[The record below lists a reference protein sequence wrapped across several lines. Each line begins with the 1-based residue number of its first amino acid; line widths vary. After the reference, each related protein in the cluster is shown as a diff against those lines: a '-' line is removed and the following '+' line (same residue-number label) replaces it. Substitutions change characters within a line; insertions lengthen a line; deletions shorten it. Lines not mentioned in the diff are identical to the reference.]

1 MKTQQ
6 PWKFKAAVCVL
17 ALWLASGCANK
28 NNVADGEQVDG
39 YAESTEEVAETATG
53 EEATADATAAE
64 AELFGEGGA
73 EAPPAEGEQVAQDGT
88 TDPAMESLFQE
99 TPQDQAA
106 TDPNFDELAGKSAQT
121 PTDPGAGGDPLAQT
135 EAVDPN
141 AALTDPAATTASAE
155 PLPTD
160 AAATT
165 AWTDPAAPTDAQAF
179 SGAASFKEEK
189 KASYAGAV
197 APSIPDRAVT
207 RKGKSL
213 NRYYFLRQGDTSKS
227 VSELIYGDA
236 SHSADLKKW
245 NKGRWTPGK
254 VIYYSSP
261 TQPDDAQMVSLYDE
275 RSLQADQYT
284 VGKGESM
291 SGIAKKTLGNLSS
304 WKELAVVN
312 GLSSPDTLR
321 RGQTI
326 KYYSNLGSAQPSTPV
341 ATTTPEQVQPP
352 AQTAPTTPEPVQPP
366 PQEQVAQAP
375 VETVPV
381 AQDPIAEDLAK
392 PKKKGKKDGLNL
404 AKIAQQNMFA
414 VGMGLGIALLLL
426 SLAMIN
432 KRKKGSTGSIE
443 EFNEDAF
450 AAPGKKK
457 RR

>member
-53 EEATADATAAE
+53 EEATADASAAE

-73 EAPPAEGEQVAQDGT
+73 EAPAESQPVAQEGAA
-88 TDPAMESLFQE
+88 DPTMESLFQE

-106 TDPNFDELAGKSAQT
+106 ADPNFDELTGKSTQA

-135 EAVDPN
+135 QAVDP
-141 AALTDPAATTASAE
+141 AAAE

-160 AAATT
+160 AATS
-165 AWTDPAAPTDAQAF
+165 AWTDPAAATDAQAF
-179 SGAASFKEEK
+179 TGAASFKEKEK
-189 KASYAGAV
+189 TAYAGAV
-197 APSIPDRAVT
+197 APRIPDRAVT

-227 VSELIYGDA
+227 VSQLIYGDE
-236 SHSADLKKW
+236 SHAGDLKKW

-254 VIYYSSP
+254 VVYYASP

-291 SGIAKKTLGNLSS
+291 SGIAKKVLGNLSS

-326 KYYSNLGSAQPSTPV
+326 KYYSNLSGASGTPIMASAPEPTPPPTQQQIP
-341 ATTTPEQVQPP
+341 AT
-352 AQTAPTTPEPVQPP
+352 EPVQPP
-366 PQEQVAQAP
+366 PSEQVAQAP
-375 VETVPV
+375 VDAPPV
-381 AQDPIAEDLAK
+381 MQDPMAEDLAK
-392 PKKKGKKDGLNL
+392 PKKKAKKEGLNL

-432 KRKKGSTGSIE
+432 KRRKGSSGSIE